1 MIYFE
6 RMDFAEHYH
15 IEGKD
20 RDVMRGPF
28 QAKHINKSTACILK
42 ICESEGSEVNITSC
56 KKSTIIS
63 LYQDCR
69 LIMDII
75 LCKDQREN
83 FKSLISN
90 T

>member
-56 KKSTIIS
+56 KKINYNKFVSGLS
-63 LYQDCR
+63 LDNGYY
-69 LIMDII
+69 LV
-75 LCKDQREN
+75 
-83 FKSLISN
+83 
-90 T
+90 